1 MKNCNDSKALMK
13 FYNATSVEAKE
24 KENVG
29 KNIQGPLAG
38 KRENN
43 QPLSPWKRGN
53 MENGR

>member
-43 QPLSPWKRGN
+43 QPLSPRKRGN
-53 MENGR
+53 MEN